1 MRKVVYI
8 TAGYL
13 IFEGQ
18 QKQSP
23 FLDPTCKPVGA
34 LLRKARSS
42 TRFRLQAAYTFG
54 QAAELLTL
62 GLSEPPSSSP
72 IFCQAFMLSQHPTLC
87 ERDRD

>member
-18 QKQSP
+18 QKKSP
-23 FLDPTCKPVGA
+23 FLDPTCKAVGA

-42 TRFRLQAAYTFG
+42 TGSGIQAAYTFG
-54 QAAELLTL
+54 RVAELLTL
-62 GLSEPPSSSP
+62 VLSEAPSSSP
-72 IFCQAFMLSQHPTLC
+72 HLLSSL
-87 ERDRD
+87 